1 MGFSEMLSL
10 LVPLFHLVL
19 PPVVLHPTTQPFSTG
34 CFLSTSSFCSAS
46 FSPHRR
52 SRWTPERNARDEQ
65 TVPLKRLSGLL
76 GAAQPAKGFQND
88 FPPEGD
94 LEEPTDEQ
102 KKVVVRRCSIR
113 CPHCD
118 KRCRRGSEFCSSCG
132 AAVAA
137 VNSDKMSLVD
147 FVNDTFWPVRTSEVA
162 HHTARVE
169 RGFWDQILPAI
180 GQTPLSRLTALIWE
194 CYLKT
199 LKLRGCS
206 ARTQTLHQ
214 LAYSAALKYAL
225 HLGHIKEKHPL
236 RTIKG
241 STKRTL
247 KTVPLTAGEV
257 LRLLEC
263 ASRPMHKALF
273 GVCVGIGLRPSEV
286 LRMRWEDIHLRD
298 GTVVVRG
305 TKTSN
310 SLNRI
315 PVTELTQTAL
325 EKWWAR
331 EGRPTSGLCFYR
343 KRRKNVGDG
352 TCLKAP
358 LASFRGPLM
367 AASLR

>member
-169 RGFWDQILPAI
+169 RGFWDQILPVQLLYI
-180 GQTPLSRLTALIWE
+180 VLYIYSSVHTLLQVYVQTF
-194 CYLKT
+194 
-199 LKLRGCS
+199 
-206 ARTQTLHQ
+206 
-214 LAYSAALKYAL
+214 
-225 HLGHIKEKHPL
+225 
-236 RTIKG
+236 
-241 STKRTL
+241 
-247 KTVPLTAGEV
+247 
-257 LRLLEC
+257 LLC
-263 ASRPMHKALF
+263 TYI
-273 GVCVGIGLRPSEV
+273 VIY
-286 LRMRWEDIHLRD
+286 IHWD
-298 GTVVVRG
+298 VHTGNWTN
-305 TKTSN
+305 TS
-310 SLNRI
+310 
-315 PVTELTQTAL
+315 
-325 EKWWAR
+325 
-331 EGRPTSGLCFYR
+331 
-343 KRRKNVGDG
+343 
-352 TCLKAP
+352 
-358 LASFRGPLM
+358 
-367 AASLR
+367 